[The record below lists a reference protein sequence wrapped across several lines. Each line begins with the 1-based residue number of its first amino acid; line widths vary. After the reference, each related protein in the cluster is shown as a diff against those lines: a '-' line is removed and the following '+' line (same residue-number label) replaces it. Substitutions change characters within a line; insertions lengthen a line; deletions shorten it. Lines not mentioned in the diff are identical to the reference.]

1 MNVVQ
6 VMKYYESLI
15 HQVEEARN
23 QLEKFEEKA
32 NNVCLSEAGFENKR
46 RRKRVQKLQADE
58 TRDTEFEC
66 DDPMKFRISVF
77 IPIID

>member
-1 MNVVQ
+1 
-6 VMKYYESLI
+6 MKYYETLI

-23 QLEKFEEKA
+23 QFEKFEQKA
-32 NNVCLSEAGFENKR
+32 NNVCLSETDNKS

-58 TRDTEFEC
+58 TRDNEFEC
-66 DDPMKFRISVF
+66 DRMKFRISVF